1 MEVTDLKYAIIGG
14 DRRTVLLAEALAR
27 DGKTVHCYAAEKAEI
42 DGCVQC
48 ACLLSCL
55 YGAECVLLPIPA
67 EKGGAINAPLSD
79 KRLSTAEIAA
89 SLNAG
94 QLLVGGGLSRE
105 LVFAAEAS
113 GVRTLDLMRDEEFA
127 AYNAELTAEAAI
139 GVLICESDGALMGGR
154 ALVSGYGRIGRAL
167 AERLR
172 AMGAETTVSARSVKA
187 LSEAE
192 RAGFHAVPIQELE
205 SAAGAFDY
213 IVNTVPA
220 RVFSS
225 AALCGVAEGALLLE
239 LASAPGG
246 FDAELARNIGLKA
259 VHAPGLPGRFS
270 PRSCAEYI
278 KRWLERHCPGERS
291 GKE

>member
-1 MEVTDLKYAIIGG
+1 
-14 DRRTVLLAEALAR
+14 
-27 DGKTVHCYAAEKAEI
+27 
-42 DGCVQC
+42 
-48 ACLLSCL
+48 
-55 YGAECVLLPIPA
+55 
-67 EKGGAINAPLSD
+67 
-79 KRLSTAEIAA
+79 
-89 SLNAG
+89 
-94 QLLVGGGLSRE
+94 
-105 LVFAAEAS
+105 
-113 GVRTLDLMRDEEFA
+113 
-127 AYNAELTAEAAI
+127 
-139 GVLICESDGALMGGR
+139 
-154 ALVSGYGRIGRAL
+154 
-167 AERLR
+167 
-172 AMGAETTVSARSVKA
+172 MGAETTVSARSVKA

-225 AALCGVAEGALLLE
+225 AALCGVPEGALLLE

>member
-27 DGKTVHCYAAEKAEI
+27 DGMTVHCYAAEKAEI
-42 DGCVQC
+42 AGCVQC
-48 ACLLSCL
+48 SCLLSCL
-55 YGAECVLLPIPA
+55 YGAECVLLPVPA
-67 EKGGAINAPLSD
+67 EKDGAINAPLSD

-89 SLNAG
+89 SLNPG
-94 QLLVGGGLSRE
+94 QLLAGGGLSRE

-127 AYNAELTAEAAI
+127 AYNAALTAEAAI
-139 GVLICESDGALMGGR
+139 GVLICESDRALMGGR

-172 AMGAETTVSARSVKA
+172 AMGAETTVSARSEKA
-187 LSEAE
+187 MSEAE

-205 SAAGAFDY
+205 NVTGASDF

-225 AALCGVAEGALLLE
+225 TALCGAPEGALILE

-246 FDAELARNIGLKA
+246 FDADFARNIGLKA
-259 VHAPGLPGRFS
+259 VCAPGLPGRFS
-270 PRSCAEYI
+270 PRSSAQYI